1 MSELNSD
8 KSSII
13 YKRLLG
19 YTKRYKWIFL
29 IGIFANIGFALIE
42 ASFVNAIQYLIDD
55 GLKER
60 DKFFLLVQTFL
71 NDVLLLIFVRE
82 ALLSS

>member
-1 MSELNSD
+1 MSD
-8 KSSII
+8 KQSEKNTAI

-19 YTKRYKWIFL
+19 YTKRYKWVFL
-29 IGIFANIGFALIE
+29 IGVLANIGFALIE

-60 DKFFLLVQTFL
+60 DKFFLLV
-71 NDVLLLIFVRE
+71 
-82 ALLSS
+82 